1 MKILYLS
8 PIEIFLFC
16 SRMRRQSEKEE
27 EIEPDNT
34 FLFKTREGKSEI
46 DFDMNFTDLS
56 TFVKMLAFS
65 LLTQNFSFLSLLDH
79 K

>member
-1 MKILYLS
+1 MFNQIKILYLS
-8 PIEIFLFC
+8 PIEIFLFG

-65 LLTQNFSFLSLLDH
+65 LLTQNFPFYH
-79 K
+79 F